1 MVKKKNKNKFAK
13 HPTSNYLLFRSK
25 RLNDFKEENKYES
38 LTIQEKTKKIS
49 QEWRSLDPGEK
60 QIYTDIFQIEQKKYH
75 KHRNKIMKEKKNKP
89 PKSAYHLFIK
99 EQLPIFKKKNQ
110 NLPHKKVFRLVV
122 DEWNKQKE
130 EKANQAKQ
138 SK

>member
-38 LTIQEKTKKIS
+38 LTIQEKTKNIS
-49 QEWRSLDPGEK
+49 KEWRDLDPEEK
-60 QIYTDIFQIEQKKYH
+60 QIYTDIFKIEQVKYH
-75 KHRNKIMKEKKNKP
+75 KQRDTIMKKKKIKP
-89 PKSAYHLFIK
+89 PKSAYHVFIT

-130 EKANQAKQ
+130 EKMNQV
-138 SK
+138 